1 MGVSIDDVHAAAR
14 RLRNRIHRTPVVSCQ
29 SMDDATGFA
38 VFLKCEN
45 LQRAG
50 AFKIR
55 GALNKLLSLTADERR
70 RGVVAFSSGNHAQ
83 GVALAAQMT
92 GTTSI
97 ICMPS
102 DAPKLKLEATR
113 RYGAEV
119 VFYDRQRDDREAV
132 ARALAEKTDR
142 VLVPPYD
149 DYAIMA
155 GQGTAA
161 LELFQDVPSLD
172 ALLAPVGGGGLMA
185 GCSIVA
191 RTLFPGIQ
199 ILGVETDTAHDTH
212 LSLRKGERVTIPPPP
227 TIADGIRI
235 TTPGALTFPV
245 LKANVNDVV
254 LVSDD
259 EVREAVRFLALRAH
273 LVTEPTGAVAA
284 AAVLSRRLPL
294 PAGARGG
301 GVLSPVH
308 AVARDER
315 SGHRARGGA
324 VGGEAEVHEGA
335 EMVGR
340 HLAPGLGREPL
351 RPGDAGGEAVG
362 RDEGG
367 DPAVPQSPRAAYGR
381 LAVAADPGGHRL
393 LDGLGQHRDLVE
405 PPELAL
411 ERHLVLAPAAAH
423 DGQRLVGAPPALLER
438 HAGGMEL
445 ALLLDA
451 DAEGRQHA
459 AAREVVDHRD
469 LTRRRDRVAER
480 RDEDARA
487 ELQPPRARGDG
498 GQRGHRLGDRL
509 GGGQALGEPERVD
522 LGRLAQVDE
531 LPEEPGAV
539 RTRRPRPRHDADA
552 ILDLHC
558 AHSTIFVE

>member
-92 GTTSI
+92 GTTAI

-199 ILGVETDTAHDTH
+199 ILGVETDTANDTH

-294 PAGARGG
+294 PAGARVGV
-301 GVLSPVH
+301 VLS
-308 AVARDER
+308 
-315 SGHRARGGA
+315 GGN
-324 VGGEAEVHEGA
+324 V
-335 EMVGR
+335 
-340 HLAPGLGREPL
+340 
-351 RPGDAGGEAVG
+351 
-362 RDEGG
+362 
-367 DPAVPQSPRAAYGR
+367 DPDV
-381 LAVAADPGGHRL
+381 
-393 LDGLGQHRDLVE
+393 
-405 PPELAL
+405 
-411 ERHLVLAPAAAH
+411 
-423 DGQRLVGAPPALLER
+423 
-438 HAGGMEL
+438 
-445 ALLLDA
+445 
-451 DAEGRQHA
+451 
-459 AAREVVDHRD
+459 
-469 LTRRRDRVAER
+469 
-480 RDEDARA
+480 
-487 ELQPPRARGDG
+487 
-498 GQRGHRLGDRL
+498 LGD
-509 GGGQALGEPERVD
+509 
-522 LGRLAQVDE
+522 
-531 LPEEPGAV
+531 
-539 RTRRPRPRHDADA
+539 
-552 ILDLHC
+552 ILRG
-558 AHSTIFVE
+558 